1 MCILRINIKES
12 TMLVLGIES
21 SCDET
26 GLALYSVEHGLIAHL
41 VNSQIELF
49 TEYGGVIPEIAAR
62 DHSAKIIGIL
72 SQLLEQTKYKLEDIN
87 LIAYTA
93 GPGLIGSLMVGETV
107 AKTISNVLD
116 IELLPINHLEGHIL
130 APGLEED
137 GLEPPYLCL
146 LVSGGH
152 TQIIRCDDYGKYE
165 IIGETIDDACGEA
178 FDKVGKLLNLEYP
191 GGPKVS
197 KLAEKGN
204 SNRFQFPRAL
214 MKDKNLNFSFS
225 GLKTSVLYALEDLS
239 EDDYSDVAASFQ
251 EAVIDVLTKKL
262 TWAVEVTNFK
272 KLVCS
277 GGVASNKL
285 LRERLK
291 QMAQDNNLEISYPRM
306 EFCTDNAAMIA
317 YAGYIRKKL
326 ALQAYST
333 KFARPRWPLGELYD

>member
-12 TMLVLGIES
+12 TMLILGIES

-26 GLALYSVEHGLIAHL
+26 GLALYSEDHGLIAHL
-41 VNSQIELF
+41 VNSQIDLF

-72 SQLLEQTKYKLEDIN
+72 KQLLRQTNHKLNDID

-93 GPGLIGSLMVGETV
+93 GPGLIGSLMIGETV
-107 AKTISNVLD
+107 AKTIANVLN

-152 TQIIRCDDYGKYE
+152 TQIIRCDGYGKYK

-197 KLAEKGN
+197 QLAENGD
-204 SNRFQFPRAL
+204 SQRFKFPRAM

-225 GLKTSVLYALEDLS
+225 GLKTAVLYALEDLN
-239 EDDYSDVAASFQ
+239 EGDHADVAASFQ
-251 EAVIDVLTKKL
+251 EAVIDALTTKL
-262 TWAVEVTNFK
+262 TWAVQDTK
-272 KLVCS
+272 IHKLVCS

-291 QMAQDNNLEISYPRM
+291 QMAVNNNLEVSYPRM

-317 YAGYIRKKL
+317 YAGFIRKKFKL
-326 ALQAYST
+326 PTYST
-333 KFARPRWPLGELYD
+333 NYARPRWPLGELYD

>member
-26 GLALYSVEHGLIAHL
+26 GLALYSEEHGLIAHL